1 MATMI
6 LDPQL
11 ENQLRAQRAAW
22 GGDRFD
28 EVWEG
33 VYMMSPLADNEHQQ
47 IASALASA
55 IRNSLGWN
63 TSFQIFA
70 GVNVSDRDKDWEH
83 NYRCPDIAVYSKDT
97 PAKDCG
103 THWCGGP
110 DFAVEIMS
118 PNDRSREKLEFYAR
132 VGVQELM
139 LVDRSTWTLEFY
151 RLQTRRLVL
160 DGISTAAEG
169 QSLGSEVLQLNFRL
183 LSGKPRP
190 GIEVACAD
198 GGKSWTV

>member
-11 ENQLRAQRAAW
+11 ESELRAQRAAW

-33 VYMMSPLADNEHQQ
+33 VYMMSPLADNEHQA
-47 IASALASA
+47 IAAGLVAAVRSA
-55 IRNSLGWN
+55 LGWN
-63 TSFQIFA
+63 TTFQIFP

-83 NYRCPDIAVYSKDT
+83 NYRCPDVAVFSKNT
-97 PAKDCG
+97 KAKDCG

-118 PNDRSREKLEFYAR
+118 PYDRSREKLEFYAR

-139 LVDRSTWTLEFY
+139 LVDRSSWTLELY
-151 RLQTRRLVL
+151 RLRDGRLML
-160 DGISTAAEG
+160 DGNSTVADGHLLRGET
-169 QSLGSEVLQLNFRL
+169 LNLTFRL
-183 LSGKPRP
+183 LPGKSRP
-190 GIEVACAD
+190 AIEVASSND
-198 GGKSWTV
+198 GQKWLV